1 MAKWK
6 GGLNVLHG
14 RIHKVLAMKYFL
26 GYLGLGLGLMI
37 TVTAHAEKADQDK
50 PVILEAEKVSVNDVK
65 QAYDLNGQILLIKGS
80 IIVTG
85 EDGHIAVDPQG
96 YEFVDVIGTPEAVA
110 SFRQRREGIAEEF
123 MQGNG
128 TQVTYDAK
136 TEFLTL
142 TGDASLKRL
151 LNMQMLDQLKGWKI
165 EYDDVKQYYRV
176 IPPKD
181 AKPDDLPL
189 ARAILSPRRK
199 ATLEKWQRI

>member
-1 MAKWK
+1 MLR
-6 GGLNVLHG
+6 GVLNALHG
-14 RIHKVLAMKYFL
+14 ATHKMRLIKYWFTSLALFSLTTVLL
-26 GYLGLGLGLMI
+26 
-37 TVTAHAEKADQDK
+37 TAAFSVHAEKADQDK

-65 QAYDLNGQILLIKGS
+65 QIYDLNGQVLLIKGS

-85 EDGHIAVDPQG
+85 EDGHIVVDPQG
-96 YEFVDVIGTPEAVA
+96 YEFVDVIGTSEAVA
-110 SFRQRREGIAEEF
+110 SFRQRREGLADEF
-123 MQGNG
+123 MQGRG

-142 TGDASLKRL
+142 TGNASLKRL

-165 EYDDVKQYYRV
+165 QYDDVKQYYQV

-199 ATLEKWQRI
+199 ATLEK

>member
-1 MAKWK
+1 MLRDV
-6 GGLNVLHG
+6 LNVLHG
-14 RIHKVLAMKYFL
+14 ATHKMRLIKCQLTSLALFSL
-26 GYLGLGLGLMI
+26 TALGL
-37 TVTAHAEKADQDK
+37 TTAFSAHAEKADQDK
-50 PVILEAEKVSVNDVK
+50 PIILEAEKVSVNDVK
-65 QAYDLNGQILLIKGS
+65 QIYDLNGQVLLIKGS
-80 IIVTG
+80 IVVTG
-85 EDGHIAVDPQG
+85 EDGHITVDPQG

-110 SFRQRREGIAEEF
+110 SFRQRREGLADEF
-123 MQGNG
+123 MQGRG

-142 TGDASLKRL
+142 TGNASLKRL

-165 EYDDVKQYYRV
+165 EYDDVKQYYQV

-199 ATLEKWQRI
+199 ATLEK

>member
-1 MAKWK
+1 MLKDV
-6 GGLNVLHG
+6 LNVPHG
-14 RIHKVLAMKYFL
+14 ATHKMLPIKYWLTSLALFSL
-26 GYLGLGLGLMI
+26 TTLGL
-37 TVTAHAEKADQDK
+37 TTAFPVHAEKADQDK

-65 QAYDLNGQILLIKGS
+65 QIYDLNGQVLLIKGS
-80 IIVTG
+80 IVVTG
-85 EDGHIAVDPQG
+85 EDGHITLDPKG

-110 SFRQRREGIAEEF
+110 SFRQRREGPADEF
-123 MQGNG
+123 MQGRG
-128 TQVTYDAK
+128 SQVTYDAK

-165 EYDDVKQYYRV
+165 EYDDVKQYYQV

-181 AKPDDLPL
+181 AKPTDLPL

-199 ATLEKWQRI
+199 ATLEK

>member
-1 MAKWK
+1 MIPMKN
-6 GGLNVLHG
+6 LLT
-14 RIHKVLAMKYFL
+14 RIAFISFLA
-26 GYLGLGLGLMI
+26 LGL
-37 TVTAHAEKADQDK
+37 TAPFSVQAEKADQDK
-50 PVILEAEKVSVNDVK
+50 PVILEAEKVSVDDVK
-65 QAYDLNGQILLIKGS
+65 QVYDLNGQVLLIKGS

-96 YEFVDVIGTPEAVA
+96 YEFIDVVGTPEAVA
-110 SFRQRREGIAEEF
+110 SFRQRREGLADEF
-123 MQGNG
+123 MQGRG

-151 LNMQMLDQLKGWKI
+151 LNMQMLDQLKGSKI

-176 IPPKD
+176 VPPKD
-181 AKPDDLPL
+181 AKPDDLPT

-199 ATLEKWQRI
+199 ATLEK

>member
-1 MAKWK
+1 MLKVV
-6 GGLNVLHG
+6 LNALHG
-14 RIHKVLAMKYFL
+14 AILKMQMMKYWFKRPAL
-26 GYLGLGLGLMI
+26 LSLTILGLTTAI
-37 TVTAHAEKADQDK
+37 TVRAEKADQDK
-50 PVILEAEKVSVNDVK
+50 PIILEAEKVSVNDVK
-65 QAYDLNGQILLIKGS
+65 QIYDLNGQVLLIKGS

-85 EDGHIAVDPQG
+85 EDGHITVDPQG
-96 YEFVDVIGTPEAVA
+96 YEFVDVVGTPEAVA
-110 SFRQRREGIAEEF
+110 SFRQRREGLADEF
-123 MQGNG
+123 MQGRG

-142 TGDASLKRL
+142 TGNATLKRL

-165 EYDDVKQYYRV
+165 EYDDVKQYYQV

-199 ATLEKWQRI
+199 ATLEK

>member
-1 MAKWK
+1 MRIIHCWQAR
-6 GGLNVLHG
+6 GFISLLAFGLS
-14 RIHKVLAMKYFL
+14 IASP
-26 GYLGLGLGLMI
+26 
-37 TVTAHAEKADQDK
+37 AHAEKADQDK

-65 QAYDLNGQILLIKGS
+65 QIYDLNGQVLLIKGS

-85 EDGHIAVDPQG
+85 EDGHITVDPQG
-96 YEFVDVIGTPEAVA
+96 YEFVDVIGNPNEVA
-110 SFRQRREGIAEEF
+110 SFRQRREGPADEF
-123 MQGNG
+123 MQGRG
-128 TQVTYDAK
+128 AQVTYDAK
-136 TEFLTL
+136 TEFLTV

-181 AKPDDLPL
+181 AKPEDLPL

-199 ATLEKWQRI
+199 ATLEK